1 MKQSR
6 RKRPLSSNHKY
17 TTMKNYNTY
26 TDEDY
31 NSGNGFLTSV
41 WGPAIWHFLHI
52 ISFNYPVNPTQED
65 KKHYRD
71 FILSLQF
78 VLPCKYCRTNL
89 DKNFKKLPL
98 TMDDMKN
105 RHSFSLYLYKL
116 HEEIN
121 TMLNKTSGLTYENVR
136 ERYEHFRARGCGTS
150 KSKSK
155 KSKSKK
161 STSRKLKKEKGCTQ
175 PLHGKKSKCIIKIVP
190 QDAKIETFQLD
201 KKCIKKRINNV

>member
-31 NSGNGFLTSV
+31 NSGDGFLTSV

-105 RHSFSLYLYKL
+105 RNTTLKISLEDFFWGINFGVDSFPKEFFLKL
-116 HEEIN
+116 CSIGFFDFTEAIAKAG
-121 TMLNKTSGLTYENVR
+121 LNS
-136 ERYEHFRARGCGTS
+136 S
-150 KSKSK
+150 
-155 KSKSKK
+155 
-161 STSRKLKKEKGCTQ
+161 
-175 PLHGKKSKCIIKIVP
+175 IISIY
-190 QDAKIETFQLD
+190 
-201 KKCIKKRINNV
+201 N